1 MAVTKVYVDPTHT
14 NNGRRNQQRIEQDE
28 KELESLMGKTPEEG
42 QEGTAQTETGEEET
56 TPAPVPE
63 AEPSDPE
70 EKSFKKRYG
79 DLRRHLSEKEKEW
92 ESKFASLQAQVEKS
106 PNLLP
111 PKSDEDIAEWAS
123 KYPDIASIVETIAN
137 KKADEKLSKYKD
149 KFEEYEQLTYETTRT
164 KAMNTIREAH
174 TDFDELKKS
183 DEFHQWAD
191 EQPKWVQDA
200 LYENED
206 DARSVIRVIDLY
218 KVDKGLN
225 SSGKKGRE
233 KEAASL
239 IPSKTKANTDFG
251 NSGERIKESDVNKMS
266 SDVFAKNEKKIMEA
280 IRTGNFVYDLSG
292 GAR

>member
-1 MAVTKVYVDPTHT
+1 MAETRVYVDTTHT
-14 NNGRRNQQRIEQDE
+14 NSGRKNQLRIEQDE
-28 KELESLMGKTPEEG
+28 KELEALMGKNPEEG
-42 QEGTAQTETGEEET
+42 EPEKEQEKPAKAAPAANTET
-56 TPAPVPE
+56 
-63 AEPSDPE
+63 EPSDPE

-92 ESKFASLQAQVEKS
+92 EEKFASLQAQSEKNS
-106 PNLLP
+106 SVLP
-111 PKSDEDIAEWAS
+111 PKSDEDIAEWAN

-149 KFEEYEQLTYETTRT
+149 KFEEYEQLTYETART
-164 KAMNTIREAH
+164 KAMNAIREAH
-174 TDFDELKKS
+174 SDFDELKKS
-183 DEFHQWAD
+183 DEFHKWAD

-218 KVDKGLN
+218 KVDNNLTP
-225 SSGKKGRE
+225 SGKKGKE

-239 IPSKTKANTDFG
+239 ITTKNKTNTDFS
-251 NSGERIKESDVNKMS
+251 NSGEQIRESEVNKMS
-266 SDVFAKNEKKIMEA
+266 SEVFAKNEKKIMEA